1 MSNKV
6 SHKLSHTIQRGRTFY
21 TNFRVNDSKKSV
33 RLSLNTDSLK
43 QAQVTMSKMAP
54 YIPLVQSG
62 AMSVEEF
69 RGKLNGLRELT
80 KQDLDSFLLR
90 QLQTELSEIEI
101 IPEIGRFSKQMFGA
115 APDRNAT
122 REAATEYADEV
133 HNQLNEGSEF
143 AVGLLEYSLRQN
155 GINPAGLPRELGATA
170 DQINLAQALKYQAYE
185 AFYAND
191 SLRYR
196 QIVDSLREQV
206 KNVADK
212 TTVQELAPVQSTTP
226 QQAVSRPSST
236 VKLAEAWKMYV
247 ADKGQKWRR
256 SVAGEN
262 QRFYD
267 VLFYVVGDIPVD
279 GITKQHIREALRVAE
294 NLPTRT
300 RKPYSSM
307 SLVEC
312 ISYDVPEEDLISS
325 EHVHKH
331 LKIWRSLFKTYL
343 VDHKDI
349 LSTSPTDGISYEV
362 ISNRGGHYSAGEM
375 MRLKRTLTDLPGTDW
390 RRDYFLTLIYTGARR
405 GEIADIRKKHIRQ
418 DEETGRQYI
427 FIEGGKTD
435 HAQRQIPIHNKL
447 DGVLFSRITLLSDD
461 DLVFGD
467 LPDYTTIT
475 NGWVAIMDSLGIPTY
490 DEFGLKRRIHS
501 LRHTFISTAIAAVS
515 NAALVQ
521 FVVGHSRTQALGIT
535 SRYTHRPPL
544 RELLCVVDSMG

>member
-21 TNFRVNDSKKSV
+21 TNFRVNDSKKFV

-62 AMSVEEF
+62 TMSVDEF
-69 RGKLNGLRELT
+69 KGKLNGLRELT
-80 KQDLDSFLLR
+80 KQDLDSFLIR
-90 QLQTELSEIEI
+90 QLQSELSEVEI
-101 IPEIGRFSKQMFGA
+101 IPEIGRFSKQMFGF
-115 APDRNAT
+115 APDRGAARGEAT
-122 REAATEYADEV
+122 RYLDGAHD
-133 HNQLNEGSEF
+133 QINEGSEF
-143 AVGLLEYSLRQN
+143 AVGLLEYYLRKD
-155 GINPAGLPRELGATA
+155 GIDPAGLPRELGATA

-185 AFYAND
+185 AFYSND
-191 SLRYR
+191 TLKYR
-196 QIVDSLREQV
+196 QIVESLRGQ
-206 KNVADK
+206 
-212 TTVQELAPVQSTTP
+212 VQEVAGKVPVAPPSAPRPQPTQQPYESTHPTIRL
-226 QQAVSRPSST
+226 S
-236 VKLAEAWKMYV
+236 EAWGLYIE
-247 ADKGQKWRR
+247 DKGQKWRS

-279 GITKQHIREALRVAE
+279 SVTKQHIREALQVAE
-294 NLPTRT
+294 NLPART
-300 RKPYSSM
+300 RKPYSGM
-307 SLVEC
+307 SLTEC
-312 ISYDVPEEDLISS
+312 IAYDVPEEDLISS

-349 LSTSPTDGISYEV
+349 LKASPTEGISYEV

-375 MRLKRTLTDLPGTDW
+375 TRLKRTLTDLPGTDW

-405 GEIADIRKKHIRQ
+405 GEIADIRKNHIRQ
-418 DEETGRQYI
+418 DEETGRYYI

-435 HAQRQIPIHNKL
+435 HAQRQIPIHQKL
-447 DGVLFSRITLLSDD
+447 ENELSKRIATLADD
-461 DLVFGD
+461 DLVFAG
-467 LPDYTTIT
+467 LPDYTSIT
-475 NGWVAIMDSLGIPTY
+475 NSWVSVMDSLGIPTY

-501 LRHTFISTAIAAVS
+501 LRHTFISTAIANVT

-521 FVVGHSRTQALGIT
+521 FVVGHSRTQSLGIT
-535 SRYTHRPPL
+535 ARYTHRPPL
-544 RELLCVVDSMG
+544 KELLPVVDSIS